1 MSAKRAIA
9 AADILP
15 AEQYTRERREHR
27 RRIAEL
33 KRDRRIEV
41 GPFCTFYFENWDTM
55 WLQVQEM
62 LHIERGGAAQLADE
76 LEAYNPMIPGGSEL
90 SATVMFEIEDPERR
104 HAMLTRLGGVEH
116 KLFLSFAGETVRGI
130 PDATRENTSPEGK
143 ASSVQFVK
151 FPLAP
156 AQKEKFRTAGTQVI
170 VGIDHPNYGHMAMM
184 PEAMRRALIGD
195 LD

>member
-1 MSAKRAIA
+1 
-9 AADILP
+9 
-15 AEQYTRERREHR
+15 
-27 RRIAEL
+27 
-33 KRDRRIEV
+33 
-41 GPFCTFYFENWDTM
+41 
-55 WLQVQEM
+55 M